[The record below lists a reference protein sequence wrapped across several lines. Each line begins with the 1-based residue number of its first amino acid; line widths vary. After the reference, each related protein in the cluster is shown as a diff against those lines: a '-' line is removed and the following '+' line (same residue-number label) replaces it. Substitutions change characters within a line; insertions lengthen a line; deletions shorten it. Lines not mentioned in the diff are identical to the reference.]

1 MPSLTR
7 RILALAVP
15 AFGALLAH
23 PLMLLADTWIVG
35 RLGTLPLAGL
45 GIGSGL
51 LLTVVG
57 LCIFLAYGST
67 AVVARHVGAGHRRRG
82 LELGIQAMW
91 LAAALGAVLALVMWV
106 FAPQFSR
113 ALGATPDVLPY
124 AVDYLRWSVPG
135 LPGMLVMLAAT
146 GTFRGVADAR
156 TPLVLSIAVAAL
168 NLVLNIGFVFGLHM
182 GIAGAA
188 VATAL
193 AETLLGLAAVALV
206 ARRAVPLRARLAPSW
221 SGMMLSLSVGFP
233 LWLRTVTLRAALLV
247 TTYVAASQG
256 AAALAAH
263 HITMNVW
270 NLLAYAL
277 DALAIAG
284 QTIIA
289 TSLGASDVDEARAS
303 TRLMTRWS
311 VGAGLVLGLVAI
323 LARSPI
329 AAFFSTDAEVKTYVT
344 WLLLIVGITLGL
356 AGFVY
361 LLDGVLIGAGDG
373 AYLAKAGLITL
384 VVYAP
389 LALAAFMLPSGLPAM
404 VWLWVAFTVGFMGAR
419 AVTLGLRARG
429 EAWMRVGTSGD

>member
-1 MPSLTR
+1 MASLTR

-57 LCIFLAYGST
+57 LSIFLAYGST
-67 AVVARHVGAGHRRRG
+67 SVVARQVGAGRHQRG
-82 LELGIQAMW
+82 IELGVQAMW
-91 LAAALGAVLALVMWV
+91 LAAAMGAVLAVVMWLG
-106 FAPQFSR
+106 APWLST
-113 ALGATPDVLPY
+113 ALGASADVLPY
-124 AVDYLRWSVPG
+124 AVSYLRWSLPG
-135 LPGMLVMLAAT
+135 LPFMLVMLAAT
-146 GTFRGVADAR
+146 GTFRGLSDAR
-156 TPLVLSIAVAAL
+156 TPLVLSITVAAL
-168 NLVLNIGFVFGLHM
+168 NLALNLAFVYGLHL

-188 VATAL
+188 LGTAVAETAL
-193 AETLLGLAAVALV
+193 GLTAAILV
-206 ARRAVPLRARLAPSW
+206 ARRARGLHLAPSLAE
-221 SGMMLSLSVGFP
+221 MRQSLAVGFP
-233 LWLRTVTLRAALLV
+233 LWLRTVTLRAALLL
-247 TTYVAASQG
+247 TTYVAAVQG
-256 AAALAAH
+256 AAGLAAH

-277 DALAIAG
+277 DAIAIAG

-289 TSLGASDVDEARAS
+289 TALGAGDVAEARES
-303 TRLMTRWS
+303 TKIMTRWS
-311 VGAGLVLGLVAI
+311 VGSGVALGLLAI
-323 LARSPI
+323 VVRGPI
-329 AAFFSTDAEVKTYVT
+329 ATFFSTDPEVQRLVAQ
-344 WLLLIVGITLGL
+344 LLLVVGASLGL
-356 AGFVY
+356 AGYVY

-389 LALAAFMLPSGLPAM
+389 LALVALTLPTGLPAL
-404 VWLWVAFTVGFMGAR
+404 VWLWVSFTLGFMGAR

-429 EAWMRVGTSGD
+429 EAWMRLGTD